1 MDWYSTVY
9 KAFIFAG
16 VISFILGFFT
26 DSNTSLGAYIAGY
39 SILLLAI
46 LMILTISFNNILNI
60 NSNSSTVQTL
70 YSVVTMT
77 GPFMFIL
84 GIIGFVLYLLI
95 KYQSNI
101 VDGKAASGYN
111 SFSNIIVIL
120 LLIQIYLIYKN
131 MDTEKFQMTGTLSK
145 VTSSIIYFIGVITA
159 ICSIILYRILK
170 YYSTDG
176 FITEMFTPTPLM
188 MSRIKARIGK
198 IE

>member
-1 MDWYSTVY
+1 MSDWYSTVY

-16 VISFILGFFT
+16 VISFILGLFT

-46 LMILTISFNNILNI
+46 LMILIILFNNILNV
-60 NSNSSTVQTL
+60 NSNISTVQQL
-70 YSVVTMT
+70 YSILIAT
-77 GPFMFIL
+77 GPFIL
-84 GIIGFVLYLLI
+84 IVGIIAFVLYLLV

-101 VDGKAASGYN
+101 ANGETAPGYN

-120 LLIQIYLIYKN
+120 LLIQIYLIYSN
-131 MDTEKFQMTGTLSK
+131 MDTEKFKITGTLSK

-176 FITEMFTPTPLM
+176 FSNEFTQL
-188 MSRIKARIGK
+188 SNF
-198 IE
+198 